1 MEVICLVILFWVIF
15 LGFPILHQP
24 YIIYYWLCRW
34 FQFEIPGNFGNSPL
48 YWWFL
53 FVTPKIPQ
61 QKSSW
66 SGWVNMMPKWTES
79 HVNHRVATLL
89 KGLVLK
95 RNLIVSHLPGIYWV
109 TWQFPQIPWIPKHV
123 VLFKGIGFFL
133 MCLESSFWPWLVLDI
148 PDFEDFPDANG
159 KLRWPQSEHWLHWWW
174 DTTSCQGFK
183 QFGILPA

>member
-1 MEVICLVILFWVIF
+1 M
-15 LGFPILHQP
+15 
-24 YIIYYWLCRW
+24 
-34 FQFEIPGNFGNSPL
+34 

-123 VLFKGIGFFL
+123 VLFKDIGFFWCVWNHHFGRDWFWTSL
-133 MCLESSFWPWLVLDI
+133 TLRIFQMQTENWGDLNLNIGYIDGETPPAARASNNLEFCQHNLALNLLNHSL
-148 PDFEDFPDANG
+148 EDFSGWILPWIEA
-159 KLRWPQSEHWLHWWW
+159 PQSGGANL
-174 DTTSCQGFK
+174 
-183 QFGILPA
+183 GILFWWE